1 MEKLIAGFINDSITA
16 KQGMLA
22 PEQVAM
28 LKAITEAIVK
38 AYKAGKKILVC
49 GNGGSAADA
58 QHFTAELVS
67 RFERERQALPALA
80 ITTNTSTITAI
91 GNDYGYDATF
101 RRQIEAFAQ
110 EGDVVIGISTSGNS
124 ANVLLAMEEA
134 KKRRALTVG
143 LTRKQGGKLKGATDL
158 CFCAPS
164 DHTPRVQ
171 ECHILAI
178 HIICKLVEETLFGDK

>member
-1 MEKLIAGFINDSITA
+1 MEKLITGFINDSIKA
-16 KQGMLA
+16 KQGMLEA
-22 PEQVAM
+22 EQVAM
-28 LKAITEAIVK
+28 LKGITEAIIK
-38 AYKAGKKILVC
+38 AYRGGKKILVC

-67 RFERERQALPALA
+67 RFERERAALPALA
-80 ITTNTSTITAI
+80 LTTNTSTLTAI
-91 GNDYGYDATF
+91 GNDYGYDVTF
-101 RRQIEAFAQ
+101 RRQVEAFVQ

-124 ANVLLAMEEA
+124 VNVLLALEEA
-134 KKRRALTVG
+134 KKRKAFTVG
-143 LTRKQGGKLKGATDL
+143 LTRKQGGKLKGAADL

-178 HIICKLVEETLFGDK
+178 HIICKLIEESLFGDK

>member
-1 MEKLIAGFINDSITA
+1 MEKLIAGFIGDSIKA
-16 KQGMLA
+16 KQGMLV
-22 PEQVAM
+22 PEQVGM
-28 LKAITEAIVK
+28 LKAITEAIIK

-58 QHFTAELVS
+58 QHFAAELVA
-67 RFERERQALPALA
+67 RFERERPALPAIA

-91 GNDYGYDATF
+91 GNDYGFDAAF
-101 RRQIEAFAQ
+101 SRQVEAFTV

-124 ANVLLAMEEA
+124 KNVLLAMEEA
-134 KKRRALTVG
+134 KKRKAFTVG
-143 LTRKQGGKLKGATDL
+143 LTRLEGGKLKGAVDL

-164 DHTPRVQ
+164 GHTPRVQ

-178 HIICKLVEETLFGDK
+178 HIICKLVEESLFGDK

>member
-1 MEKLIAGFINDSITA
+1 MEKTIAGFIGDSIAA

-22 PEQVAM
+22 PEQIAM
-28 LKAITEAIVK
+28 VKAITEMIVK
-38 AYKAGKKILVC
+38 AYRAGKKIIVC

-58 QHFTAELVS
+58 QHFTAELVA
-67 RFERERQALPALA
+67 RFERERPALPAIA
-80 ITTNTSTITAI
+80 ITTNSSTITAI

-101 RRQIEAFAQ
+101 RRQVEAFAQ

-124 ANVLLAMEEA
+124 VNVLLALEEA
-134 KKRRALTVG
+134 KKRKAFTVG
-143 LTRKQGGKLKGATDL
+143 MTRKQGGKLTGAADL

-171 ECHILAI
+171 ECHILVI
-178 HIICKLVEETLFGDK
+178 HIICKLVEESLFGDK